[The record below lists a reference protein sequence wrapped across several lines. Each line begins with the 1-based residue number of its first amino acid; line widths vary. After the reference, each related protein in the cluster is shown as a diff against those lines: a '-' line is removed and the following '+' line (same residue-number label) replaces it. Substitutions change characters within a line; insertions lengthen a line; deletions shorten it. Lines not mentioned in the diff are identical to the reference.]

1 MKYQNADASMTSGWG
16 GSTDDLHEL
25 PGGIEE
31 SVGGGDRDPP
41 GPKDGVVGTWD
52 AVPPGT
58 ASSPPLTRS
67 QPRLPTITFEKPTT
81 NNIPAIPSFGL
92 GGQYLHHQRL
102 F

>member
-41 GPKDGVVGTWD
+41 GPKDGVVGTLFVLVFRCVNEPW
-52 AVPPGT
+52 
-58 ASSPPLTRS
+58 
-67 QPRLPTITFEKPTT
+67 PTT
-81 NNIPAIPSFGL
+81 VHRDVFKWYCRQPWE
-92 GGQYLHHQRL
+92 R
-102 F
+102 